1 MDETLMYQVDNLNG
15 CVGTEVLADNQ
26 TSSQFEQTVCDLKSI
41 FDGCPSSYTKQDYQA
56 LIENMGAG
64 IINALS
70 EIETIQTTGGD
81 AVETPGFYGFATKTT
96 NPEND
101 RKSAKRTLKGIYIAQ
116 EPGTYTSF
124 GKVNVDLEELL
135 HNYVI
140 LSPDYAGTTFKE
152 YKKVKVPYPSVT
164 AQTFTDNFTVS
175 LQNGKTFGK
184 YVNGD
189 LVPCKDMSATE
200 LLKDMATESTINFT
214 VSPEILEYADSDYK
228 QTVIVTF
235 LEPYPKGSHVQLI
248 DTDGNATTFEIVDNK
263 FSFDAYVDN
272 PGEQAQFLL
281 KVDGITSKLMI
292 DTKSKP
298 SIIPN
303 LFIVAKNETLSK
315 ISSTESAA
323 EVPEVT
329 IQWNSGS
336 SQYIDNTKCKIK
348 KVSLS
353 RVISGNSTT
362 LKVYDDVSS
371 ISVGKDSV
379 TDSSL
384 AKQKDISSVTYELKI
399 TDSYNNVFV
408 VNSNEITWFD
418 PVIYFDNTDYSTDI
432 IYSDHI
438 QSSGSSIILNP
449 SVTQYSWILSPNK
462 VDTFIMN
469 NELDVTN
476 VWFLQENTVT
486 INGVVYN
493 IYRSSVPGAYANN
506 VITLK

>member
-1 MDETLMYQVDNLNG
+1 MYQVDNLNG
-15 CVGTEVLADNQ
+15 CVDTEVLADNQ
-26 TSSQFEQTVCDLKSI
+26 TSPQFEQTVCDLKSI

-70 EIETIQTTGGD
+70 KIETIQTTGGD
-81 AVETPGFYGFATKTT
+81 AVETPGFYGFATRTT

-101 RKSAKRTLKGIYIAQ
+101 RKSAERTLKGIYIAQ
-116 EPGTYTSF
+116 ESGTYTNF
-124 GKVNVDLEELL
+124 GRINVDAEELS

-140 LSPDYAGTTFKE
+140 LSPNYVGTTFKE
-152 YKKVKVPYPSVT
+152 YKKVKVPFSSVN
-164 AQTFTDNFTVS
+164 AETFTENFTVS

-184 YVNGD
+184 YVDGD

-214 VSPEILEYADSDYK
+214 VSPKILEYADSDYK
-228 QTVIVTF
+228 QTVTVTF
-235 LEPYPKGSHVQLI
+235 LEPYPKGPQVQLI
-248 DTDGNATTFEIVDNK
+248 DTKGNTTTFEIVDNK
-263 FSFDAYVDN
+263 FSFDAYVDK
-272 PGEQAQFLL
+272 PGEQTLFLL
-281 KVDGITSKLMI
+281 KVDGITSKLVI
-292 DTKSKP
+292 GTESKP
-298 SIIPN
+298 SVIPN
-303 LFIVAKNETLSK
+303 LFIVTKNETLSK
-315 ISSTESAA
+315 ISSIENAA

-329 IQWNSGS
+329 IQWNSGN

-362 LKVYDDVSS
+362 LKVYDDVSD
-371 ISVGKDSV
+371 ISAGTDSV
-379 TDSSL
+379 TDSTL
-384 AKQKDISSVTYELKI
+384 AKQKDLSSATYELKI
-399 TDSYNNVFV
+399 TDSYDNIFV
-408 VNSNEITWFD
+408 VSSNEITWFD
-418 PVIYFDNTDYSTDI
+418 PVIYFDNIDYSTDI
-432 IYSDHI
+432 TYSDHI

-462 VDTFIMN
+462 VDTFIMD
-469 NELDVTN
+469 NELDVTS